1 MSKDKGEQNMVSKQS
16 MFDQIKVLRKECN
29 KPFEKVELYQIMNL
43 WRIYSSSRKNI
54 EFREKAKTYLG
65 W

>member
-1 MSKDKGEQNMVSKQS
+1 MVSKQA

-29 KPFEKVELYQIMNL
+29 KLFEKVELYQIMNL

-54 EFREKAKTYLG
+54 EFRAKAKTYLG